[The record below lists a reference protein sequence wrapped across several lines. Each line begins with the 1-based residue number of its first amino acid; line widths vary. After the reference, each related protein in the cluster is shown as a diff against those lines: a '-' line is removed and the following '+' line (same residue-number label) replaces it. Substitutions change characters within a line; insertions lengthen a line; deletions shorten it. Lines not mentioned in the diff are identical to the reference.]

1 MAGIVLGTEDTEL
14 KKENSTLMKFTFDWE
29 KTRNKLNRK
38 SVGNKFYGDK
48 LQRRE
53 TGITDMKVA
62 I

>member
-29 KTRNKLNRK
+29 KTRNKRNRK

>member
-1 MAGIVLGTEDTEL
+1 
-14 KKENSTLMKFTFDWE
+14 MKFTFDWE
-29 KTRNKLNRK
+29 KTRNKRNRK